1 MNSNV
6 QVTCCNAFDGLLV
19 LGTDQGELLI
29 YQQLEVNM
37 SLTFG
42 PVSVILVFIPFIPF
56 IFFNLSVILA
66 HTPWGKSGGVLGFF
80 CSLSPVLHLW

>member
-1 MNSNV
+1 M
-6 QVTCCNAFDGLLV
+6 V

-56 IFFNLSVILA
+56 IFFKLSVILV
-66 HTPWGKSGGVLGFF
+66 TLRGGSLVGFREFF
-80 CSLSPVLHLW
+80 CSLGPVLHLYIYGERVSQSVVFL